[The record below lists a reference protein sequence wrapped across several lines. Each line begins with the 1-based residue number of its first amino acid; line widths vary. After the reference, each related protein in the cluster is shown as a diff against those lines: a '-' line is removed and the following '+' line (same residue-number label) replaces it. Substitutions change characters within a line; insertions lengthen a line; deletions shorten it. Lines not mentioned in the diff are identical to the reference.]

1 MNAPLKYRTIV
12 RTALSTTLALLVL
25 FALPA
30 ARADTVLLAQTTMIS
45 GTESTVDSFT
55 VPSQGTLNI
64 ELSNIPW
71 PEALSSLNFLLS
83 NSSQVL
89 ASMTTPPNSA
99 SDSVQVAPGTYFA
112 HLTGTAAGSLD
123 LGLYSVTIDFQ
134 PAGVVPLP
142 TSGGLLLIG
151 LLAVLA
157 LTWPLERRKGE
168 RHEDVASVAQAQPAL
183 GTT

>member
-1 MNAPLKYRTIV
+1 MNVSLFYRTIV
-12 RTALSTTLALLVL
+12 RTGVGATLAVL
-25 FALPA
+25 CVLATPN
-30 ARADTVLLAQTTMIS
+30 ARGDTVVLAQTTMIS

-55 VPSQGTLNI
+55 VPTQGTLNI

-71 PEALSSLNFLLS
+71 PEALSSLNFMLS
-83 NSSQVL
+83 TSSQVL
-89 ASMTTPPNSA
+89 ASMSTPQSSS
-99 SDSVQVAPGTYFA
+99 SDSVQVGPGTYFA
-112 HLTGTAAGSLD
+112 NLTGTAAGSLNV
-123 LGLYSVTIDFQ
+123 GLYSVTIDFQ